1 MSQSE
6 ESSQQAKQPQQK
18 ITIDMPR
25 DLKAVYSNI
34 AFISHTPVE
43 VVLDFAQML
52 PRTPRG
58 SVVARVV
65 MTPAHAKMLQAALAQ
80 NIANYERQFGEI
92 RLPQQ
97 TSPLVENFFR
107 FPQQGPDDDHKNDD

>member
-1 MSQSE
+1 MSQNE
-6 ESSQQAKQPQQK
+6 EASQQDKQNQQK
-18 ITIDMPR
+18 ITIDLPR
-25 DLKAVYSNI
+25 DLRAVYANV
-34 AFISHTPVE
+34 AFISHTPME
-43 VVLDFAQML
+43 VVMDFAQML

-58 SVVARVV
+58 SVVSRVI

-107 FPQQGPDDDHKNDD
+107 FPPHNPDDDKG